1 MEEIQADKE
10 GENKGCRD
18 VDLAKLLATNIS
30 YKKEGP
36 TLDAAERRNK
46 DL

>member
-1 MEEIQADKE
+1 MKEIQADKE
-10 GENKGCRD
+10 GENKSCRD

-30 YKKEGP
+30 YQEAP
-36 TLDAAERRNK
+36 TLDAAEGRNK